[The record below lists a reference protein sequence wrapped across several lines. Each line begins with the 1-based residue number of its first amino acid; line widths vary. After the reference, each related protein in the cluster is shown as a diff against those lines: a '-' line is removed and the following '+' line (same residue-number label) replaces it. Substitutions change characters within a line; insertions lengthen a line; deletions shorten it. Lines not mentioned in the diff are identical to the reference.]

1 MGIRQSGKCTFCH
14 NEKEDLMH
22 LFWQCKKQKYF
33 GRNCEIA
40 SVATDSPNRQPTTH
54 RNRFGSYAW
63 QLRFQTPNKCCCLM
77 AKHYIWICWSKE
89 LYPTRNNFLIHLKH
103 IHHLEN
109 RTPSNTKKLKPF
121 LSSLDQVSWA
131 LDSET
136 STSLTCK
143 TYIKIVYSV

>member
-1 MGIRQSGKCTFCH
+1 M
-14 NEKEDLMH
+14 
-22 LFWQCKKQKYF
+22 QKNIYILAES
-33 GRNCEIA
+33 CDIA

-63 QLRFQTPNKCCCLM
+63 QLQFQTPNKFCCLM
-77 AKHYIWICWSKE
+77 AKHYIWICRSKE

-109 RTPSNTKKLKPF
+109 RTPSNTKKWKPF

-143 TYIKIVYSV
+143 TYFKIVYSVSNIFSLRKKKIKREFIK